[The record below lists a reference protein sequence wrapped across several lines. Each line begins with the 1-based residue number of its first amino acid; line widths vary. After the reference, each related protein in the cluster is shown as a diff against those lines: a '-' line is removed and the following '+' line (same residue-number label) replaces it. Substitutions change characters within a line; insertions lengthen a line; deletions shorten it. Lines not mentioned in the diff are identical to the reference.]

1 MGREKEEI
9 TQLLSNLHK
18 GDEQALDQLFD
29 SVYEELQKI
38 ARKNLRSYAAK
49 DGVDAVAL
57 VNEVYMKLVD
67 TSKIQSRNR
76 VQFYALASRAM
87 RNILVD
93 WIRHN
98 GRQKR
103 GGNVRPLHIDDVTA
117 VYEEENPTV
126 LMDLD
131 MALKKLAR
139 IDAEA
144 EQVVECR
151 FFSGMTLEE
160 ISEALDIP
168 LSRVR
173 SRWRYAKAWLY
184 DTLSTNYPP
193 VDDDTV

>member
-1 MGREKEEI
+1 MAQGKAEV
-9 TQLLSNLHK
+9 TQLLANLHD
-18 GDEQALDQLFD
+18 GDEQALDQLFN
-29 SVYEELQKI
+29 SVYHELEKI

-67 TSKIQSRNR
+67 TSKIQSKNR
-76 VQFYALASRAM
+76 GQFYALASRAM

-98 GRQKR
+98 GRKKR
-103 GGNVRPLHIDDVTA
+103 GGNMQPVHIDDVTA
-117 VYEEENPTV
+117 VYHESNPTV

-131 MALKKLAR
+131 MALQKLAK
-139 IDAEA
+139 IDPDAEK
-144 EQVVECR
+144 VVECR

-160 ISEALDIP
+160 IAEALDIP

-173 SRWRYAKAWLY
+173 SRWQYAKAWLY
-184 DTLSTNYPP
+184 DTLKVSYEAG
-193 VDDDTV
+193 DDTA